1 MEAEIHVGFV
11 IERVL
16 SASSLKVNGSAN
28 QMAEVGFSV
37 SPYRRIPFSLFQDA
51 ERNESSLSRKK
62 LHGAMQLYTDRISYH
77 NAWRSV

>member
-37 SPYRRIPFSLFQDA
+37 SPYRRIPFSLLRDQ
-51 ERNESSLSRKK
+51 ERNESSFSQEI
-62 LHGAMQLYTDRISYH
+62 HVAMQLYTYRISYY
-77 NAWRSV
+77 NAWR